1 MDYLLLQM
9 LNGVQLGLLM
19 FLLAAG
25 LTLTF
30 GIMDLV
36 NLAHGSLYMM
46 GAYIAWTTIS
56 WADSFVL
63 GALLALPAIF
73 VLGLIVEAVV
83 ARRLYARNHLDQVLA
98 TFGLILFFNEL
109 VRVIWGPA
117 GKSIAVPAFLNR
129 TVEILPGVP
138 YPAYRFAIIVVGA
151 AVAILL
157 AWLVA
162 RTRLGM
168 LIRAGA
174 SNREMVQSLGL
185 DIQFL
190 YRVVFAAGVA
200 IAVLAG
206 MLSLQQGFVQL
217 FQERGRA
224 DLAVFLRKGATSEGE
239 SGLTREQ
246 CDIVQKEVPEVQKNA
261 QGQPPNPK
269 TDIQTPVFAGFIAPD
284 ITFFGFDI
292 DRDDVADWCFVLAR
306 TDPGAKKQLE
316 AILHPLIGTQAQ
328 ALAAAADAG
337 QPVVF
342 DVPLLTESAHWRQRV
357 DRVLVVDCDES
368 VQVTRVMQRSG
379 WAETEVQRVLAQ
391 RIRALP
397 WAPGSGGASSSA
409 TEAGTWLALAMPKST
424 IFTKSG

>member
-56 WADSFVL
+56 WTDSFVL
-63 GALLALPAIF
+63 GALLALPIIF
-73 VLGLIVEAVV
+73 VLGLVVEAVV

-162 RTRLGM
+162 RTRIGM

-174 SNREMVQSLGL
+174 SNRRMIGALGVNIELLFSLVFGL
-185 DIQFL
+185 
-190 YRVVFAAGVA
+190 
-200 IAVLAG
+200 
-206 MLSLQQGFVQL
+206 
-217 FQERGRA
+217 
-224 DLAVFLRKGATSEGE
+224 GA
-239 SGLTREQ
+239 
-246 CDIVQKEVPEVQKNA
+246 
-261 QGQPPNPK
+261 
-269 TDIQTPVFAGFIAPD
+269 VFAGLAGLMAAPITSVKIGMGDDILILAFVIIVIGGIGSIKGAFIAAMVVGQIDIVGRAFLPD
-284 ITFFGFDI
+284 LLKTFLS
-292 DRDDVADWCFVLAR
+292 ASAASSAA
-306 TDPGAKKQLE
+306 P
-316 AILHPLIGTQAQ
+316 AISQ
-328 ALAAAADAG
+328 
-337 QPVVF
+337 
-342 DVPLLTESAHWRQRV
+342 
-357 DRVLVVDCDES
+357 VLVYIVMAS
-368 VQVTRVMQRSG
+368 VLVWRPTGLFGQR
-379 WAETEVQRVLAQ
+379 T
-391 RIRALP
+391 
-397 WAPGSGGASSSA
+397 
-409 TEAGTWLALAMPKST
+409 
-424 IFTKSG
+424 